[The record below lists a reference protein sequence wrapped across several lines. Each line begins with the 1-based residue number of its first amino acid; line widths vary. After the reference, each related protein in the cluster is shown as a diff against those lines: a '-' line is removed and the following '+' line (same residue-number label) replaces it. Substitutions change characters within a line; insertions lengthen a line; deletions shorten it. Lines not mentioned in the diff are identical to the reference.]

1 LFTSSVVA
9 TGAASFHQIIFIGA
23 IMSTTDK
30 LLHSITAEADTIER
44 KIRSL
49 HLQYDGRPREE
60 LFQADVA
67 MQTAVRAVHDL
78 QSALES

>member
-1 LFTSSVVA
+1 
-9 TGAASFHQIIFIGA
+9 
-23 IMSTTDK
+23 MSTTDK